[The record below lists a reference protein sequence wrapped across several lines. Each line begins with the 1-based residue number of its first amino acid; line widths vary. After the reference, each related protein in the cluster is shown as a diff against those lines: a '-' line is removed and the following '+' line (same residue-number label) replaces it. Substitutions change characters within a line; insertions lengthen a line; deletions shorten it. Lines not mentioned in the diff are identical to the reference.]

1 MWRKLFP
8 PRWRHRNPA
17 IRAEAVSLLDADDPN
32 LHQVALR
39 DADAGIRRLAVRRLQ
54 RLDLLLE
61 LASEDRD
68 ESVRQSARRKAWQL
82 LAGEEGDISEE
93 EAATTLNKRQDPE
106 MAEYLVQHAGSRQV
120 RRLALT
126 MLDKPALLAGIAL
139 NDSDKD
145 IRLEA
150 LKAIDRL
157 PTLDRIAKE
166 ARGRDKRVARMA
178 REMADGLREQQ
189 ERPAKQQKLVEQ
201 METFAGLQQPDQ
213 TAVLRLESEWEALQ
227 TDADAVLVERFRKA
241 HEEVRQAIEQARS
254 AREALERQREVC
266 DQAKKLLDD
275 LEQNAGT
282 PSYDLEG
289 VEKIASLF
297 RNSWQQLKAD
307 YGELNA
313 ALERELA
320 EILDRLQQRA
330 GEIGRHRREHA
341 QQLAIISEIEQL
353 ARSDQPPAANRLKNI
368 EQHWRDLP
376 GKPEADLERSFRQFL
391 QQARSRLEQ
400 SAERAGEL
408 ETGFDRHLELLE
420 KALDDG
426 KLASANSAMGMARKC
441 HDELQQIAPHKL
453 RKTQSHWNRLLG
465 RLAEL
470 RDWQRFGSNNVRED
484 LITAMQLLTS
494 TDLSVNERV
503 KQVRR
508 LRNQWRDLDRK
519 GAAPTEQLLE
529 RFNTAADEAFAPVV
543 AHRET
548 QQEARQQAV
557 AERSA
562 FCDSIEQELAT
573 IEWSDPDW
581 PSIDARLRELH
592 DQWRKL
598 GGVDKQ
604 SWADLS
610 KRFRDC
616 IEDVEEKLAGMRES
630 EKQRRERLIK
640 QVQRLASEP
649 DLQVA
654 ISETLAAQQ
663 KWKPLVAAS
672 RSVEQRLW
680 KAFRAAC
687 DTVFERRNAQNAEVN
702 RELEENADR
711 KQALVDAMLKLVALP
726 AGERQ
731 SAADERDRLV
741 TEWGEIGQVP
751 KKRLRELSGA
761 WSKALEAFD
770 KAEEAARTEV
780 ANAYIDKLVEQSA
793 QLDQLEHSASNGD
806 SVSPGEGFLTLF
818 ADRLEAIGKGNM
830 ALRDAQETNAGR
842 RNRLC
847 LEMEVLLELDTP
859 EAHADERRQWQLEHL
874 SDAMTGGL
882 DISPRE
888 RAITLLEEACRTGAV
903 PQEMQ
908 QALEERLE
916 KIVSA
921 LKQ

>member
-17 IRAEAVSLLDADDPN
+17 IRAEAVSLLDANDPN
-32 LHQVALR
+32 LQQVALR

-54 RLDLLLE
+54 RIELLLE
-61 LASEDRD
+61 LASEDPD
-68 ESVRQSARRKAWQL
+68 ESVRQAARRKAWQL
-82 LAGEEGDISEE
+82 LAGEEGDISEQ

-126 MLDKPALLAGIAL
+126 MLDKPALLAAIAL

-150 LKAIDRL
+150 LRAIDRL
-157 PTLDRIAKE
+157 PTLERIAKE

-178 REMADGLREQQ
+178 REMADHLREQQ
-189 ERPAKQQKLVEQ
+189 ERPAKQQKLVEE
-201 METFAGLQQPDQ
+201 METLAGLQQPDQ
-213 TAVLRLESEWEALQ
+213 TAVLRLQSEWESLQ
-227 TDADAVLVERFRKA
+227 QDADSVLLERFRKA
-241 HEEVRQAIEQARS
+241 HEETRQAIEQARI

-266 DQAKKLLDD
+266 DQARKLLDD

-289 VEKIASLF
+289 AEKIASLL

-307 YGELNA
+307 HGELNA
-313 ALERELA
+313 ALERELG
-320 EILDRLQQRA
+320 ETLGRLKQRA
-330 GEIGRHRREHA
+330 EDIERHRREQVH
-341 QQLAIISEIEQL
+341 QLAIVSEVEEF
-353 ARSDQPPAANRLKNI
+353 ARSGQPPTADRLNSI
-368 EQHWRDLP
+368 ERRWRDLP

-391 QQARSRLEQ
+391 QQARSRLEK

-408 ETGFDRHLELLE
+408 EIEFDRYLEQLE
-420 KALDDG
+420 TALDAG
-426 KLASANSAMGMARKC
+426 KLAAANSAMGMARKC

-453 RKTQSHWNRLLG
+453 RKTRSHWNRLLG

-470 RDWQRFGSNNVRED
+470 RDWQRFGSNTVRED

-494 TDLSVNERV
+494 ADLSVNERIR
-503 KQVRR
+503 QVRR
-508 LRNQWRDLDRK
+508 LRNQWRELDRK
-519 GAAPTEQLLE
+519 GGTPTPELLE
-529 RFNTAADEAFAPVV
+529 RFNAVADEAFAPVIT
-543 AHRET
+543 HRET
-548 QQEARQQAV
+548 QQQAREEAA

-562 FCDSIEQELAT
+562 FCDKLEQELGT

-581 PSIDARLRELH
+581 PAIDARLRKLH

-604 SWADLS
+604 SWAELN
-610 KRFRDC
+610 KRYRDSVR
-616 IEDVEEKLAGMRES
+616 EAEEKLAGMRES

-654 ISETLAAQQ
+654 INETLAAQQ
-663 KWKPLVAAS
+663 KWKPLVTAS

-711 KQALVDAMLKLVALP
+711 KQTLVDAMLQLAALP

-731 SAADERDRLV
+731 GATDERDRLV
-741 TEWGEIGQVP
+741 AEWSDIGQVP
-751 KKRLRELSGA
+751 KQRLRGITGA
-761 WSKALEAFD
+761 WNRALEAFD
-770 KAEEAARTEV
+770 KAEEAVRTEV
-780 ANAYIDKLVEQSA
+780 ANAYVDKLVEQSA
-793 QLDQLEHSASNGD
+793 QLDQLEHGACDGD
-806 SVSPGEGFLTLF
+806 SVLPGEGFLTLF
-818 ADRLEAIGKGNM
+818 ADRLEAIGTGNP
-830 ALRDAQETNAGR
+830 ALRGAQETNAGR

-908 QALEERLE
+908 QAHEDRLE